1 MENGSAAK
9 TAKPVVL
16 GWWALGTGALAVL
29 LACAST
35 MIASVISGNGI
46 DFGTVWNAEVAA
58 TSEYRVLQVT
68 YMALG
73 VLAVFIAIASEIR
86 GEPNKVAR
94 IAFAMGVVAFAF
106 KYFLI
111 GLLIAGVIFF
121 LANMT

>member
-16 GWWALGTGALAVL
+16 GWWALGAGALAVL
-29 LACAST
+29 LACAAT
-35 MIASVISGNGI
+35 MIASVISGNGFE
-46 DFGTVWNAEVAA
+46 FGTIWNEQIAA
-58 TSEYRVLQVT
+58 TAEFRLLQVI
-68 YMALG
+68 YMSLG

-94 IAFAMGVVAFAF
+94 FAFGMGVVAFAF

-111 GLLIAGVIFF
+111 ALLIAGVIFF
-121 LANMT
+121 LANMF